1 MKVQELWNKGI
12 DSLPEHLKAAFGK
25 PKFDLAADKNTGTL
39 AVIFKNEVLDYQLVK
54 VSKLTHTLLV
64 FLKNLQTHTPANN
77 LFILTPIVYPKIA
90 EELISAGINFLDTA
104 GNIYIDKQGFFL
116 QRTDQ
121 KAESKPKE
129 QNKSRLFSEAG
140 LKLLFGI
147 LQVPEF
153 INLSYREMAAAVEVS
168 PASISIIFNEMLKS
182 KYLHLGHKERKIV
195 SRKKELLERWSVAY
209 KEQLK
214 PKLLIGNYTSKFPGI
229 LQDFNNIDLNV
240 IGGKWAGE
248 IAGNLYTHYLRP
260 SKISLYV
267 EEKNKKWMPLL
278 KLIPEPGGEVE
289 ILRFFWKS
297 DHPIFNLE
305 VHSTVL
311 VPPIL
316 VYADLITSE
325 DSRNIETAQRIF
337 DEHIQFTDQ

>member
-1 MKVQELWNKGI
+1 MKAQELWNKGM
-12 DSLPEHLKAAFGK
+12 DHLPEHLKSVFGK
-25 PKFDLAADKNTGTL
+25 PRFDLAADKNTGTL
-39 AVIFKNEVLDYQLVK
+39 VVIFKNEALDYQLIN

-147 LQVPEF
+147 LQAPEF

-182 KYLHLGHKERKIV
+182 RYLHLGHKDRKIV
-195 SRKKELLERWSVAY
+195 SHKKELLERWAIAY

-214 PKLLIGNYTSKFPGI
+214 PKLLIGNYVSKLPGI
-229 LQDFNNIDLNV
+229 LQDFNSIDISV

-248 IAGNLYTHYLRP
+248 TAGNLYTHYLRTNTV
-260 SKISLYV
+260 SLYV
-267 EEKNKKWMPLL
+267 DGANKRWMPLL
-278 KLIPEPGGEVE
+278 KLIPKSEGEVE

-297 DHPIFNLE
+297 DHPIFNLG
-305 VHSTVL
+305 VHSATL

-337 DEHIQFTDQ
+337 DEHIQFTD